1 MIYRITFPF
10 LSLCLASLFL
20 DLGAADKKVV
30 FVAGAKSHGYFSH
43 EHIAGSKLL
52 AKHLD
57 EAKIGLKSVVVT
69 DNGYPKD
76 PTVFDDA
83 VAVVVYCDGG
93 GRHLLNSHL
102 KEFDKIMKRGVG
114 LACIHYGVE
123 VPKGAPGD
131 HFLKW
136 IGGYFETNWSV
147 NPHWTADFKLFPNHP
162 ISSGVKPFAINDE
175 WYYHMRFRENMNGVT
190 PILSAMPSAETL
202 KRRDGAHSNNPHV
215 REAVLKRKE
224 AQHVAWSY
232 QRGKDYSHGRGFGFT
247 GGHNHVNWG
256 SDNFRK
262 LVLNGIAWIAKA
274 EIPSKGVSP
283 GEVSVTGLQEN
294 QDYPPRGWAPEQ
306 IETKLKEFN
315 GKTPKKSGANTSPK
329 ASSDSNPKAL
339 FASKVVTA
347 QTPGQG
353 IEVSVAIKGIKELHL
368 YVSDAGNGYACDWA
382 DWVNPRL
389 VDGTGKETKLTSMKW
404 KHASSGWGGVNLNK
418 NAQGSPMKVAGKE
431 VQGIG
436 CHANSLISY
445 QLPANHKFTRFLAK
459 GALDDGGARQGAC
472 GNQSSVQ
479 FYVYSQKPKVL
490 GGVKVASGSRGS
502 GKRVGEQGDPA
513 HAVDNLEVH
522 EKVKA
527 TLFAS
532 EPMILSPSAIDV
544 DHRGRI
550 WVCEVTNYR
559 RHKNKREEGD
569 RILILEDTDGDNKA
583 DKVKTFYQG
592 RDIDSAHGVSVFG
605 EKIVVAVG
613 DRITVFT
620 DKDGDDKPD
629 GPPVALFTGISG
641 TQHDHG
647 IHAVHF
653 GPDGKFY
660 FNFGNSGRQI
670 KDKEGKPIIDLAG
683 NEVNDKRK
691 PYQQGM
697 VFRCNEDGSDFE
709 TLGWNF
715 RNNWEAAV
723 DSFGTVWQSDND
735 DDGNRGVRINYV
747 MEFGNYGYRGE
758 FSGKGWRDKRTNIE
772 ADIPL
777 RHWHLNDPGV
787 MPNLLQTGAGS
798 PTGITVYEGTLLPKV
813 FQGQVIHCD
822 AGPSVVRAYPVTKSG
837 AGYDA
842 EIVDVLNGAS
852 KDKWFRPSDVA
863 TAPDGSLIVAD
874 WYDPGVGGHNMRD
887 LERGRIFLVAPDG
900 HQYQSAKV
908 DVSSIDGAIAALK
921 SPNQATRYLAW
932 HALEEKGKR
941 AETALQKL
949 WSDSN
954 PRLRARAL
962 WLLGKIKGRGQ
973 HYVDLASKDKNP
985 DIRIVGLRLAR
996 QLTNLNTTEVVRKL
1010 VSDDS
1015 PAVRR
1020 ECAIALRHE
1029 KTSEAAAL
1037 WAELAL
1043 RHDGKDRWYLEA
1055 LGLASDLN
1063 ADVCFDAWLAKVGDK
1078 WNSPVGRDIIWRVRA
1093 KSAPT
1098 YLVKILKDEK
1108 VSSESHPRFVRAL
1121 DFHNGPEK
1129 DKALESLLD
1138 I

>member
-1 MIYRITFPF
+1 MKISLPI
-10 LSLCLASLFL
+10 LSFCLAAFFM

-43 EHIAGSKLL
+43 EHIAGCKLL

-76 PTVFDDA
+76 PSVFDDA
-83 VAVVVYCDGG
+83 AAVVVYCDGG
-93 GRHLLNSHL
+93 GRHLLNAHL

-114 LACIHYGVE
+114 LACLHYGVE
-123 VPKGAPGD
+123 VPKGAPGA

-147 NPHWTADFKLFPNHP
+147 NPHWTAEFKVLPNHP
-162 ISSGVKPFAINDE
+162 VSSGVRPFAINDE
-175 WYYHMRFRENMNGVT
+175 WYYHMRFRENMKGVT
-190 PILSAMPSAETL
+190 PILSAMPGADTL

-224 AQHVAWSY
+224 AQHVAWVY
-232 QRGKDYSHGRGFGFT
+232 QRGKDYGEGRGFGFT

-256 SDNFRK
+256 SDNVRR
-262 LVLNGIAWIAKA
+262 LALNAIAWIAKV
-274 EIPSKGVSP
+274 EVPKEGVRP
-283 GEVSVTGLQEN
+283 GEVTASDLQAN
-294 QDYPPRGWAPEQ
+294 QDYSPRGWEAEK
-306 IETKLKEFN
+306 IESKLKEFN
-315 GKTPKKSGANTSPK
+315 GKTPKKGASHDPKKSLDGSGAKP
-329 ASSDSNPKAL
+329 L

-347 QTPGQG
+347 RTPGQG
-353 IEVSVAIKGIKELHL
+353 IDVLAEIKGLDELHL
-368 YVSDAGNGYACDWA
+368 YVSDTGNGYACDWA
-382 DWVNPRL
+382 NWVNPRL
-389 VDGTGKETKLTSMKW
+389 VDASGKETKLTSLKW
-404 KHASSGWGGVNLNK
+404 KDASSGWGGVNLNK
-418 NAQGSPMKVAGKE
+418 NASGGAMKVAGKE

-445 QLPANHKFTRFLAK
+445 QLPANHKFTRFLAT
-459 GALDDGGARQGAC
+459 GALDDGGTSQGAC

-479 FYVYSQKPKVL
+479 FYVYSKKPEVL
-490 GGVKVASGSRGS
+490 GGVRISTGSKGS
-502 GKRVGEQGDPA
+502 GKRIGEQGDPA
-513 HAVDNLEVH
+513 HAVDNLDVH
-522 EKVKA
+522 EKLNA
-527 TLFAS
+527 ILFAS

-544 DHRGRI
+544 DHRGRV

-592 RDIDSAHGVSVFG
+592 RDVDSAHGVSVFG
-605 EKIVVAVG
+605 NKVIVAVG
-613 DRITVFT
+613 DRIMVFT
-620 DKDGDDKPD
+620 DSNGDDKPD
-629 GPPVALFTGISG
+629 SKENLFTGISG

-670 KDKEGKPIIDLAG
+670 KDKDGKPIVDQAG

-723 DSFGTVWQSDND
+723 DSFGSVWQSDND

-758 FSGKGWRDKRTNIE
+758 FSGKGWRDKRTNVETEIS
-772 ADIPL
+772 L

-798 PTGITVYEGTLLPKV
+798 PTGIMVYEGTLLPEV

-822 AGPSVVRAYPVTKSG
+822 AGPSVVRAYPVSKSG

-842 EIVDVLNGAS
+842 GVVDILNGAS
-852 KDKWFRPSDVA
+852 RDKWFRPSDVVA
-863 TAPDGSLIVAD
+863 APDGSLIVAD

-887 LERGRIFLVAPDG
+887 LERGRLFLVAPDG
-900 HQYQSAKV
+900 HQYQSPKV
-908 DVSSIDGAIAALK
+908 DVSKIDGAIAALK

-932 HALEEKGKR
+932 HALRKLGKK
-941 AETALQKL
+941 AEPALQKL
-949 WSDSN
+949 WADSN
-954 PRLRARAL
+954 LRHRARAL
-962 WLLGKIKGRGQ
+962 WILGKIAGRES
-973 HYVDLASKDKNP
+973 HYVNLAVKDENS

-996 QLTNLNTTEVVRKL
+996 QSAEVETIAVVSKL
-1010 VSDDS
+1010 VGDPS
-1015 PAVRR
+1015 PQVRR

-1029 KTSEAAAL
+1029 KTARAAKL
-1037 WAELAL
+1037 WAELAI

-1055 LGLASDLN
+1055 LGLSSDLN
-1063 ADVCFDAWLAKVGDK
+1063 ADACFDAWLARVGGK
-1078 WNSPVGRDIIWRVRA
+1078 WNTPVGRDIVWRVRA
-1093 KSAPT
+1093 KSAPS

-1108 VSSESHPRFVRAL
+1108 LPSESHPRYVRAL
-1121 DFHNGPEK
+1121 DFHSGPEK
-1129 DKALESLLD
+1129 DEALESLLD

>member
-1 MIYRITFPF
+1 MNIS
-10 LSLCLASLFL
+10 LSILSFCLAAFFMN
-20 DLGAADKKVV
+20 LGAADKKVV

-43 EHIAGSKLL
+43 EHIAGCKLL

-76 PTVFDDA
+76 PSVFDDA
-83 VAVVVYCDGG
+83 AAVVVYCDGG
-93 GRHLLNSHL
+93 GRHLLNAHL

-114 LACIHYGVE
+114 LACLHYGVE

-147 NPHWTADFKLFPNHP
+147 NPHWTAEFKVLPNHP
-162 ISSGVKPFAINDE
+162 VSSGVRPFAINDE
-175 WYYHMRFRENMNGVT
+175 WYYHMRFRENMKGVT
-190 PILSAMPSAETL
+190 PILSAMPGADTL

-224 AQHVAWSY
+224 AQHVAWVY
-232 QRGKDYSHGRGFGFT
+232 ERGKDYGEGRGFGFT

-256 SDNFRK
+256 SDNVRR
-262 LVLNGIAWIAKA
+262 LALNAIAWIAKVDV
-274 EIPSKGVSP
+274 PKGGVRP
-283 GEVSVTGLQEN
+283 GEVTVGDLQAN
-294 QDYPPRGWAPEQ
+294 QDYSPRGWEAEK
-306 IETKLKEFN
+306 IESKLKELN
-315 GKTPKKSGANTSPK
+315 GKALKKGASQDPKKS
-329 ASSDSNPKAL
+329 SDGSVAKPL

-347 QTPGQG
+347 RTPGQG
-353 IEVSVAIKGIKELHL
+353 IDVLAEIKGLDELHL
-368 YVSDAGNGYACDWA
+368 YVSDTGNGYACDWA
-382 DWVNPRL
+382 NWVNPRL
-389 VDGTGKETKLTSMKW
+389 VDASGKATKLTSLKW
-404 KHASSGWGGVNLNK
+404 KDASSGWGGVNLNK
-418 NAQGSPMKVAGKE
+418 NASGGAMKVAGKK

-445 QLPANHKFTRFLAK
+445 QLPANHKFTRFLAT
-459 GALDDGGARQGAC
+459 GALDDGGTSQGAC

-479 FYVYSQKPKVL
+479 FYVYSKKPKVL
-490 GGVKVASGSRGS
+490 GGVRISTGSKGS
-502 GKRVGEQGDPA
+502 GKRIGEQGDPA
-513 HAVDNLEVH
+513 HAVDNLDVH
-522 EKVKA
+522 EKLNA
-527 TLFAS
+527 ILFAS

-544 DHRGRI
+544 DHRGRV

-592 RDIDSAHGVSVFG
+592 RDVDSAHGVSVFG
-605 EKIVVAVG
+605 NKVIVAVG
-613 DRITVFT
+613 DRIMVFT
-620 DKDGDDKPD
+620 DSNGDDKPD
-629 GPPVALFTGISG
+629 SKENLFTGISG

-670 KDKEGKPIIDLAG
+670 KDKDGKPIVDQAG

-723 DSFGTVWQSDND
+723 DSFGSVWQSDND

-758 FSGKGWRDKRTNIE
+758 FSGKGWRDKRTNVE
-772 ADIPL
+772 TEIPL

-787 MPNLLQTGAGS
+787 IPNLLQTGAGS
-798 PTGITVYEGTLLPKV
+798 PTGIMVYEGTLLPEV

-842 EIVDVLNGAS
+842 EVVDILNGAS
-852 KDKWFRPSDVA
+852 RDKWFRPSDVVA
-863 TAPDGSLIVAD
+863 APDGSLIVAD

-887 LERGRIFLVAPDG
+887 LERGRLFLVAPDG
-900 HQYQSAKV
+900 HQYQSPKV
-908 DVSSIDGAIAALK
+908 DVSKIDGAIAALK

-932 HALEEKGKR
+932 HALRKLGKK
-941 AETALQKL
+941 AEPALQKL
-949 WSDSN
+949 WADSN
-954 PRLRARAL
+954 LRHRARAL
-962 WLLGKIKGRGQ
+962 WILGKIAGRES
-973 HYVDLASKDKNP
+973 HYVNLAVKDENS

-996 QLTNLNTTEVVRKL
+996 QSAEVETIAVVSKL
-1010 VSDDS
+1010 VDDPS
-1015 PAVRR
+1015 PQVRR

-1029 KTSEAAAL
+1029 KTARAAKL
-1037 WAELAL
+1037 WAELAN

-1055 LGLASDLN
+1055 LGLSSDLN
-1063 ADVCFDAWLAKVGDK
+1063 ADACFDAWLAKVGGK
-1078 WNSPVGRDIIWRVRA
+1078 WNTPVGRDIVWRVRA
-1093 KSAPT
+1093 KSAPS

-1108 VSSESHPRFVRAL
+1108 LPSESHPRYVRAL
-1121 DFHNGPEK
+1121 DFHSGPEK

>member
-1 MIYRITFPF
+1 MNISLPI
-10 LSLCLASLFL
+10 LSFCLAAFFM

-43 EHIAGSKLL
+43 EHIAGCKLL

-76 PTVFDDA
+76 PSVFDDA
-83 VAVVVYCDGG
+83 AAVVVYCDGG
-93 GRHLLNSHL
+93 GRHLLNAHL

-114 LACIHYGVE
+114 LACLHYGVE

-147 NPHWTADFKLFPNHP
+147 NPHWTAEFKVLPNHP
-162 ISSGVKPFAINDE
+162 VSSGVRPFAINDE
-175 WYYHMRFRENMNGVT
+175 WYYHMRFRENMKGVT
-190 PILSAMPSAETL
+190 PILSAMPGADTL

-224 AQHVAWSY
+224 AQHVAWVY
-232 QRGKDYSHGRGFGFT
+232 QRGKDYGEGRGYGFT

-256 SDNFRK
+256 SDNVRR
-262 LVLNGIAWIAKA
+262 LALNAIAWIAKV
-274 EIPSKGVSP
+274 EVPKGGVRP
-283 GEVSVTGLQEN
+283 GEVTASDLQAN
-294 QDYPPRGWAPEQ
+294 QDYSPRGWEAEK
-306 IETKLKEFN
+306 IESKLKEFN
-315 GKTPKKSGANTSPK
+315 GKATKKGASHVPIK
-329 ASSDSNPKAL
+329 SSDGSMAKPL

-347 QTPGQG
+347 RTPGQG
-353 IEVSVAIKGIKELHL
+353 IDVLAEIKGLDELHL
-368 YVSDAGNGYACDWA
+368 YASDSGNGYACDWA
-382 DWVNPRL
+382 NWVNPRL
-389 VDGTGKETKLTSMKW
+389 VDASGKATKLTSLKW
-404 KHASSGWGGVNLNK
+404 KDASSGWGGVNLNK
-418 NAQGSPMKVAGKE
+418 NASGGAMKVAGKK

-445 QLPANHKFTRFLAK
+445 QLPANHKFTRFLAT
-459 GALDDGGARQGAC
+459 GALDDGGTSQGAC

-479 FYVYSQKPKVL
+479 FYVYSKKPKVH
-490 GGVKVASGSRGS
+490 GGVRISTGSKGS
-502 GKRVGEQGDPA
+502 GKRIGEQGDPD
-513 HAVDNLEVH
+513 HAVENLDVH
-522 EKVKA
+522 EKLNA
-527 TLFAS
+527 ILFAS

-544 DHRGRI
+544 DHRGRV

-592 RDIDSAHGVSVFG
+592 RDVDSAHGVSVFG
-605 EKIVVAVG
+605 NKVIVAVG
-613 DRITVFT
+613 DRIMVFT
-620 DKDGDDKPD
+620 DSNGDDKPD
-629 GPPVALFTGISG
+629 SKENLFTGISG

-670 KDKEGKPIIDLAG
+670 KDKDGKPIVDQAG

-723 DSFGTVWQSDND
+723 DSFGSVWQSDND

-758 FSGKGWRDKRTNIE
+758 FSGKGWRDKRTNVE
-772 ADIPL
+772 TEIPL

-787 MPNLLQTGAGS
+787 IPNLLQTGAGS
-798 PTGITVYEGTLLPKV
+798 PTGIMVYEGTLLPKV

-842 EIVDVLNGAS
+842 EVVDILNGAS
-852 KDKWFRPSDVA
+852 RDKWFRPSDVVA
-863 TAPDGSLIVAD
+863 APDGSLIVAD

-887 LERGRIFLVAPDG
+887 LERGRLFLVAPDG
-900 HQYQSAKV
+900 HQYQSPKV
-908 DVSSIDGAIAALK
+908 DVSKIDGAIAALK

-932 HALEEKGKR
+932 HALRKLGKK
-941 AETALQKL
+941 AEPALQKL
-949 WSDSN
+949 WADSN
-954 PRLRARAL
+954 LRHRARAL
-962 WLLGKIKGRGQ
+962 WILGKIAGRES
-973 HYVDLASKDKNP
+973 HYVNLAVKDENS

-996 QLTNLNTTEVVRKL
+996 QSAEVETIAVVSKL
-1010 VSDDS
+1010 VDDPS
-1015 PAVRR
+1015 PQVRR

-1029 KTSEAAAL
+1029 KTARAAKL
-1037 WAELAL
+1037 WAELAN

-1055 LGLASDLN
+1055 LGLSSDLN
-1063 ADVCFDAWLAKVGDK
+1063 ADACFDAWLAKVGGK
-1078 WNSPVGRDIIWRVRA
+1078 WNTPVGRDIVWRVRA
-1093 KSAPT
+1093 KSAPS

-1108 VSSESHPRFVRAL
+1108 LPSESHPRYVRAL
-1121 DFHNGPEK
+1121 DFHSGPEK